1 VSIVPLTDL
10 AALFTLLW
18 VPLAQVPADTVVAI
32 QEQATWRTVFDVI
45 VGIALILI
53 ALAMLA
59 IVGALAAIALILKKK
74 IGELID
80 TTRQSIDP
88 VMKHV
93 RDVADNVNY
102 ISTSVR
108 VDVQNINQTVDRINE
123 RVNHVVDLADERI
136 HEINALVK
144 VAQDEVENLFIES
157 ASVVRGVQTTRQVMK
172 RPPPSPPA
180 TIEPTIE
187 PRTEL

>member
-10 AALFTLLW
+10 AASLAPLW
-18 VPLAQVPADTVVAI
+18 VPFAQVPADTVVAL
-32 QEQATWRTVFDVI
+32 QQQATWRTVFDVL
-45 VGIALILI
+45 VGIAHILI

-59 IVGALAAIALILKKK
+59 IAGALAAIALILKKK

-80 TTRQSIDP
+80 TAKEGVEP
-88 VMKHV
+88 VMKHA

-108 VDVQNINQTVDRINE
+108 VDVQNINQTVHRINE
-123 RVNHVVDLADERI
+123 RVNHVVDLAEERI

-144 VAQDEVENLFIES
+144 VAQDEVENLFVES
-157 ASVVRGVQTTRQVMK
+157 ASVVRGVQTSRQVMK
-172 RPPPSPPA
+172 HRPPPPP
-180 TIEPTIE
+180 TTIE